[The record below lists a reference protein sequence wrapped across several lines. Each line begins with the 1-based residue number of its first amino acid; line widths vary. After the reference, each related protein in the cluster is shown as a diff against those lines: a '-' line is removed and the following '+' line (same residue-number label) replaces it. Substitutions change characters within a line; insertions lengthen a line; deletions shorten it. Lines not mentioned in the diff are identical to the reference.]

1 MAEINLAD
9 YDLGFDESKDIFKQR
24 EEILENYTKHFS
36 SMNVFDH
43 FNLLKQ
49 LAPNDRFPE
58 LEKCGDA
65 GKKYIK
71 HIEGMI
77 QNYNSGKLKVE
88 DRDLGRFWDVVHVAE
103 VSLGDSRAFKKCD
116 GNLRKRS
123 HNLIKNN
130 FQGLDYNDLE
140 AFSNF
145 PNEEYRP
152 GLFKGKIRLE
162 DALKPRIDEE
172 WQNHIDKQHAIGLSS
187 ELKYINDIMEQ
198 MPKDRDYT
206 DLEYVE
212 TFQKL
217 YREKHGDYVVYVNSY
232 NLGVN
237 RNILHGIMNNEKHGN
252 EYLAMIQEQNPNFN
266 PEETL
271 AMLNALTAM
280 TKTYEDH
287 QKAEA
292 QNQTT
297 LDSANAN
304 TAESAET
311 PTIGQ
316 FASQD
321 EINLNENE
329 GQDTQ
334 QPAGTTEV
342 GDGGEPVPEKT
353 EITLDDDF
361 KLYLT
366 QNGISLEQ
374 YLAEPSKFE
383 DIKKEFDESKNKKEE
398 GNELSDEENKQ
409 QNEENEAAARAKE
422 KEDAAKAAAEE
433 EAKKAAEA
441 AAEEEAK
448 SAEEARKAAQ
458 EAQAEEEARKK
469 AEEETKAAEEDARTK
484 QEEDNPVITAEEEKD
499 APHSEDSDW
508 HAAQEEKVKK
518 YCESNGSSYEIIPTD
533 DHSFAY
539 NLSPS
544 EEKKKEGLTD
554 LTIKHTTPDYMI
566 VNGKDGYIPSVE
578 DFKSLI
584 KDMPEINLG
593 IAEDKYAARLM
604 VAQLENGGQIHN
616 VPKLSK
622 LKDAEPEMM
631 EKLQKMKQ
639 KSFEEKKQKWTAA
652 RIRELRGLSLAQKA
666 ATMNDEDYRKF
677 KESPEY
683 LKLKEAEEKSGT
695 PQYTDLMDKAR
706 LNKDS
711 EEYKKLSDE
720 DKAKVDKVHE
730 SVAKLDKNEAR
741 KKIMEARGVVE
752 SFRTAERNGEG
763 SDAKVETKL
772 KDNADRN
779 KYNDA
784 MKLIK
789 QNAAER
795 QFR

>member
-1 MAEINLAD
+1 MAKIDFDD
-9 YDLGFDESKDIFKQR
+9 YDSGFDESKDIFKQR
-24 EEILENYTKHFS
+24 EGILENYTQNFS
-36 SMNVFDH
+36 SMNVLNH

-49 LAPNDRFPE
+49 LAPNDHFPE

-65 GKKYIK
+65 GQKYIK

-77 QNYNSGKLKVE
+77 QDYNSGKLGVA
-88 DRDLGRFWDVVHVAE
+88 DRDLGRFWDVVHAAE

-116 GNLRKRS
+116 SSLRKRS
-123 HNLIKNN
+123 HDLVKNN
-130 FQGLDYNDLE
+130 FKGLDYDDLE

-152 GLFKGKIRLE
+152 GLFKGKIQ
-162 DALKPRIDEE
+162 LKDVWESRKKEE
-172 WQNHIDKQHAIGLSS
+172 TINKINELGPILRPLKSAI
-187 ELKYINDIMEQ
+187 KKIEQ
-198 MPKDRDYT
+198 MPGEKT
-206 DLEYVE
+206 DADFVKKFQEICKGDEIEASTISAENLEKYVIYLSDFTNDTSFE
-212 TFQKL
+212 SALRNHQ
-217 YREKHGDYVVYVNSY
+217 
-232 NLGVN
+232 LGY
-237 RNILHGIMNNEKHGN
+237 NNE
-252 EYLAMIQEQNPNFN
+252 EQK
-266 PEETL
+266 ELLTRIATL
-271 AMLNALTAM
+271 GAM

-398 GNELSDEENKQ
+398 GNELSDEEKKQ
-409 QNEENEAAARAKE
+409 QNEENEAAARAKKE
-422 KEDAAKAAAEE
+422 EDAA
-433 EAKKAAEA
+433 
-441 AAEEEAK
+441 
-448 SAEEARKAAQ
+448 
-458 EAQAEEEARKK
+458 K
-469 AEEETKAAEEDARTK
+469 AEEETKAAEEEDARTK

-508 HAAQEEKVKK
+508 HTAQEEKVKK

-566 VNGKDGYIPSVE
+566 VNGKDGHIPSVE
-578 DFKSLI
+578 DFKSLT

-616 VPKLSK
+616 VPKLSN

-631 EKLQKMKQ
+631 EKLQEMKR
-639 KSFEEKKQKWTAA
+639 KSFEEKKKKLTAD
-652 RIRELRGLSLAQKA
+652 RVRELRGLSLAKKA
-666 ATMNDEDYRKF
+666 AAMSDEEYGKF
-677 KESPEY
+677 KESQEY
-683 LKLKEAEEKSGT
+683 KQLKETEEKSGT
-695 PQYTDLMDKAR
+695 PQYTDLMDKVR
-706 LNKDS
+706 LDKDS

-720 DKAKVDKVHE
+720 DKAKVDKVKE
-730 SVAKLDKNEAR
+730 SVDALDKNEAR
-741 KKIMEARGVVE
+741 KKIMEARGVVK
-752 SFRTAERNGEG
+752 SSRTVERNGEG

-779 KYNDA
+779 QYNDA

>member
-1 MAEINLAD
+1 MAEIDFD
-9 YDLGFDESKDIFKQR
+9 YDFGFDESKDIFKQR

-77 QNYNSGKLKVE
+77 QDYNSGKLKVE
-88 DRDLGRFWDVVHVAE
+88 DRDLGRFWDVVHAAE

-116 GNLRKRS
+116 GSLHDRTHK
-123 HNLIKNN
+123 LIKNN

-145 PNEEYRP
+145 PNEEYSQ

-187 ELKYINDIMEQ
+187 DLKCINDIMEQ

-217 YREKHGDYVVYVNSY
+217 YREKYRDDVVYVNSY

-237 RNILHGIMNNEKHGN
+237 RNILQGIMNNEKHGN

-271 AMLNALTAM
+271 AMLNAMTAM

-374 YLAEPSKFE
+374 YLAEPSKYE

-398 GNELSDEENKQ
+398 GNELSDEEKKQ

-422 KEDAAKAAAEE
+422 KEDAAKAAAE
-433 EAKKAAEA
+433 
-441 AAEEEAK
+441 
-448 SAEEARKAAQ
+448 EEARKAAQ

-499 APHSEDSDW
+499 APHSKDSDW
-508 HAAQEEKVKK
+508 HTAQEEKVKK

-566 VNGKDGYIPSVE
+566 VNGKDGHIPSVE

-741 KKIMEARGVVE
+741 KKIMEARDVVE

-763 SDAKVETKL
+763 SDAKVETQL

>member
-1 MAEINLAD
+1 MDEIDFD
-9 YDLGFDESKDIFKQR
+9 YDFGFDESKDIFKQR

-77 QNYNSGKLKVE
+77 QDYNSGKLKVE
-88 DRDLGRFWDVVHVAE
+88 DRDLGRFWDVVHAAE

-116 GNLRKRS
+116 GSLHDRTHK
-123 HNLIKNN
+123 LIKNN

-145 PNEEYRP
+145 PNEEYSQ

-172 WQNHIDKQHAIGLSS
+172 WQNHIDKQHAIDLSS
-187 ELKYINDIMEQ
+187 GLKYINDIMEQ

-217 YREKHGDYVVYVNSY
+217 YREKLGDYVVYVDSY

-237 RNILHGIMNNEKHGN
+237 LNILQGFMNDEKRGHK
-252 EYLAMIQEQNPNFN
+252 YLAMIQEQNPNFN

-271 AMLNALTAM
+271 AMLNVMTAM

-374 YLAEPSKFE
+374 YLAEPSKYE

-398 GNELSDEENKQ
+398 GNELSDEEKKQ

-422 KEDAAKAAAEE
+422 KEDAAKAAAE
-433 EAKKAAEA
+433 
-441 AAEEEAK
+441 
-448 SAEEARKAAQ
+448 EEARKAAQ

-499 APHSEDSDW
+499 APHSKDSDW
-508 HAAQEEKVKK
+508 HTAQEEKVKK

-566 VNGKDGYIPSVE
+566 VNGKDGHIPSVE

-741 KKIMEARGVVE
+741 KKIMEARDVVE

-763 SDAKVETKL
+763 SDAKVETQL

>member
-77 QNYNSGKLKVE
+77 QDYNSGKLKVE
-88 DRDLGRFWDVVHVAE
+88 DRDLGRFWDVVHAAE

-116 GNLRKRS
+116 GSLHDRTHK
-123 HNLIKNN
+123 LIKNN

-145 PNEEYRP
+145 PNEEYSQ

-374 YLAEPSKFE
+374 YLADPSKYE

-398 GNELSDEENKQ
+398 GNELSDEEKKQ
-409 QNEENEAAARAKE
+409 QNEENEAAARAKKE
-422 KEDAAKAAAEE
+422 EDAAKAAAE
-433 EAKKAAEA
+433 
-441 AAEEEAK
+441 
-448 SAEEARKAAQ
+448 EEARKAAQ

-499 APHSEDSDW
+499 APHSKDSDW
-508 HAAQEEKVKK
+508 HTAQEEKVKK

-566 VNGKDGYIPSVE
+566 VNGKDGHIPSVE

-741 KKIMEARGVVE
+741 KKIMEARRVVE

>member
-1 MAEINLAD
+1 MAEIDFD
-9 YDLGFDESKDIFKQR
+9 YDFGFDESKDIFKQR

-77 QNYNSGKLKVE
+77 QDYNSGKLKVE
-88 DRDLGRFWDVVHVAE
+88 DRDLGRFWDVVHAAE

-116 GNLRKRS
+116 SSLHKRL
-123 HNLIKNN
+123 HDLVKNN
-130 FQGLDYNDLE
+130 FKGLDYDDLE

-152 GLFKGKIRLE
+152 GLFKNKIQ
-162 DALKPRIDEE
+162 LKDVWESRKKEE
-172 WQNHIDKQHAIGLSS
+172 TINKINELGPILRPLKSAI
-187 ELKYINDIMEQ
+187 KKIEQ
-198 MPKDRDYT
+198 MPGEKTDADFVKKFQEICKRDEIEAST
-206 DLEYVE
+206 ISAENLEKYVIYLSDFTNDTSFE
-212 TFQKL
+212 SALRNHQ
-217 YREKHGDYVVYVNSY
+217 
-232 NLGVN
+232 LGY
-237 RNILHGIMNNEKHGN
+237 NNE
-252 EYLAMIQEQNPNFN
+252 EQK
-266 PEETL
+266 ELLTRIATL
-271 AMLNALTAM
+271 GAM

-297 LDSANAN
+297 M
-304 TAESAET
+304 AESAAT
-311 PTIGQ
+311 PPGTQGDASGSDDTGEVIEGKNKPVED
-316 FASQD
+316 ASQD
-321 EINLNENE
+321 AAKQAPNPTNDLTDKVTA
-329 GQDTQ
+329 GQ
-334 QPAGTTEV
+334 
-342 GDGGEPVPEKT
+342 
-353 EITLDDDF
+353 
-361 KLYLT
+361 
-366 QNGISLEQ
+366 
-374 YLAEPSKFE
+374 
-383 DIKKEFDESKNKKEE
+383 NK
-398 GNELSDEENKQ
+398 
-409 QNEENEAAARAKE
+409 NEENNDAEEEIKKTPEAEKVEQPEIPIISQGNMNEKPKIEIPTDDKFNVFVKENQYTEEDLKNPDTLAKIIE
-422 KEDAAKAAAEE
+422 QYKKVLAEE
-433 EAKKAAEA
+433 EAHKE
-441 AAEEEAK
+441 
-448 SAEEARKAAQ
+448 
-458 EAQAEEEARKK
+458 

-499 APHSEDSDW
+499 APHSKDSDW
-508 HAAQEEKVKK
+508 HTAQEEKVKK

-566 VNGKDGYIPSVE
+566 VNGKDGHIPSVE

>member
-77 QNYNSGKLKVE
+77 QDYNSGKLKVE
-88 DRDLGRFWDVVHVAE
+88 DRDLGRFWDVVHAAE

-116 GNLRKRS
+116 GSLHDRTHK
-123 HNLIKNN
+123 LIKNN

-145 PNEEYRP
+145 PNEEYSQ

-398 GNELSDEENKQ
+398 GNELSDEEKKQ
-409 QNEENEAAARAKE
+409 QNEENEAAARAKKE
-422 KEDAAKAAAEE
+422 EDAAKAAAE
-433 EAKKAAEA
+433 
-441 AAEEEAK
+441 
-448 SAEEARKAAQ
+448 EEARKAAQ

-499 APHSEDSDW
+499 APHSKDSDW
-508 HAAQEEKVKK
+508 HTAQEEKVKK

-566 VNGKDGYIPSVE
+566 VNGKDGHIPSVE

-741 KKIMEARGVVE
+741 KKIMEARDVVE

>member
-1 MAEINLAD
+1 MAEIDFD
-9 YDLGFDESKDIFKQR
+9 YDFGFDESKDIFKQR

-77 QNYNSGKLKVE
+77 QDYNSGKLKVE
-88 DRDLGRFWDVVHVAE
+88 DRDLGRFWDMVHAAE
-103 VSLGDSRAFKKCD
+103 VSLDDSRAFKKCD
-116 GNLRKRS
+116 GSLRKRS

-152 GLFKGKIRLE
+152 GLFQDKIRLK
-162 DALKPRIDEE
+162 DVLKPRIDEE

-187 ELKYINDIMEQ
+187 DLKYINDIMEQ

-217 YREKHGDYVVYVNSY
+217 YREKHRDYVVYVNSY

-237 RNILHGIMNNEKHGN
+237 RNILQGIMNNEKHGN

-311 PTIGQ
+311 LTIGQ

-398 GNELSDEENKQ
+398 
-409 QNEENEAAARAKE
+409 
-422 KEDAAKAAAEE
+422 EDAAKAAAEE
-433 EAKKAAEA
+433 EAKTAAEA

-448 SAEEARKAAQ
+448 LAEEARKAAQ

-499 APHSEDSDW
+499 APHSKDSDW
-508 HAAQEEKVKK
+508 HTAQEEKVKK

-566 VNGKDGYIPSVE
+566 VNGKDGHIPSVE
-578 DFKSLI
+578 DFKSLT

-622 LKDAEPEMM
+622 LKDAEPEMI
-631 EKLQKMKQ
+631 EKLARMKE
-639 KSFEEKKQKWTAA
+639 KSAEEKAKKLTVD
-652 RIRELRGLSLAQKA
+652 RVRELRGLSLAKKA
-666 ATMNDEDYRKF
+666 AAMSDEEYGKF
-677 KESPEY
+677 KESQEY
-683 LKLKEAEEKSGT
+683 QKLKEAEEKSGT

-706 LNKDS
+706 LDKDS

-730 SVAKLDKNEAR
+730 SLTKLDKNEAR
-741 KKIMEARGVVE
+741 KKIMEARGVVK
-752 SFRTAERNGEG
+752 SSRTVERNGEG

>member
-77 QNYNSGKLKVE
+77 QDYNSGKLKVE
-88 DRDLGRFWDVVHVAE
+88 DRDLGRFWDVVHAAE

-116 GNLRKRS
+116 GSLHDRTHK
-123 HNLIKNN
+123 LIKNN

-145 PNEEYRP
+145 PNEEYSQ

-398 GNELSDEENKQ
+398 GNELSDEEKKQ
-409 QNEENEAAARAKE
+409 QNEENEAAARAKKE
-422 KEDAAKAAAEE
+422 EDAAKAAAE
-433 EAKKAAEA
+433 
-441 AAEEEAK
+441 
-448 SAEEARKAAQ
+448 EEARKAAQ

-499 APHSEDSDW
+499 APHSKDSDW
-508 HAAQEEKVKK
+508 HTAQEEKVKK

-566 VNGKDGYIPSVE
+566 VNGKDGHIPSVE

-741 KKIMEARGVVE
+741 KKIMEARRVVE

>member
-1 MAEINLAD
+1 MAEIDFD
-9 YDLGFDESKDIFKQR
+9 YDFGFDESKDIFKQR

-71 HIEGMI
+71 HIEEMI
-77 QNYNSGKLKVE
+77 QDYNSGKLKVT
-88 DRDLGRFWDVVHVAE
+88 DRDLGRFWDVVHAAE
-103 VSLGDSRAFKKCD
+103 VSLGDSRAFKKCASSLHD
-116 GNLRKRS
+116 RTHK
-123 HNLIKNN
+123 LIKNN

-145 PNEEYRP
+145 PNEEYSQ

-162 DALKPRIDEE
+162 DALKPRINEE
-172 WQNHIDKQHAIGLSS
+172 WQKHIDKQHAIGLSS
-187 ELKYINDIMEQ
+187 DLKYINDIMEQ

-217 YREKHGDYVVYVNSY
+217 YREKHGDDVVYVNSY

-237 RNILHGIMNNEKHGN
+237 RNILQGIMNNEKHGN
-252 EYLAMIQEQNPNFN
+252 EYLAIIQEQNPNFN
-266 PEETL
+266 PKETL
-271 AMLNALTAM
+271 AMLNAMTAM

-398 GNELSDEENKQ
+398 GNELSDEEKKQ
-409 QNEENEAAARAKE
+409 QNEENEAAARAKKE
-422 KEDAAKAAAEE
+422 EDAAKAAAE
-433 EAKKAAEA
+433 
-441 AAEEEAK
+441 
-448 SAEEARKAAQ
+448 EEARKAAQ

-499 APHSEDSDW
+499 APHSKDSDW
-508 HAAQEEKVKK
+508 HTAQEEKVKK

-566 VNGKDGYIPSVE
+566 VNGKDGHIPSVE

>member
-1 MAEINLAD
+1 MAEIDFD
-9 YDLGFDESKDIFKQR
+9 YDFGFDESKDIFKQR

-77 QNYNSGKLKVE
+77 QDYNSGKLKVE
-88 DRDLGRFWDVVHVAE
+88 DRDLGRFWDVVHAAE

-116 GNLRKRS
+116 GSLHDRTHK
-123 HNLIKNN
+123 LIKNN

-145 PNEEYRP
+145 PNEEYSQ

-172 WQNHIDKQHAIGLSS
+172 WQNHIDKQHAIDLSS
-187 ELKYINDIMEQ
+187 GLKYINDIMEQ

-217 YREKHGDYVVYVNSY
+217 YREKLGDYVVYVDSY
-232 NLGVN
+232 NLGVK
-237 RNILHGIMNNEKHGN
+237 RTILQGIMNNEKHGN

-271 AMLNALTAM
+271 AMLNAMTAM

-374 YLAEPSKFE
+374 YLAEPSKYE

-398 GNELSDEENKQ
+398 GNELSDEEKKQ

-422 KEDAAKAAAEE
+422 KEDAAKAAAE
-433 EAKKAAEA
+433 
-441 AAEEEAK
+441 
-448 SAEEARKAAQ
+448 EEARKAAQ

-499 APHSEDSDW
+499 APHSKDSDW
-508 HAAQEEKVKK
+508 HTAQEEKVKK

-554 LTIKHTTPDYMI
+554 LKIKHTTPDYMI
-566 VNGKDGYIPSVE
+566 VNGKDGHIPSVE

-666 ATMNDEDYRKF
+666 ATMNYEDYRKF

>member
-1 MAEINLAD
+1 MAEIDFD
-9 YDLGFDESKDIFKQR
+9 YDFGFDESKDIFKQR

-71 HIEGMI
+71 HIEEMI
-77 QNYNSGKLKVE
+77 QDYNSGKLKVT
-88 DRDLGRFWDVVHVAE
+88 DRDLGRFWDVVHAAE
-103 VSLGDSRAFKKCD
+103 VSLGDSRAFKKCASSLHD
-116 GNLRKRS
+116 RTHK
-123 HNLIKNN
+123 LIKNN

-145 PNEEYRP
+145 PNEEYSQ

-162 DALKPRIDEE
+162 DALKPRINEE
-172 WQNHIDKQHAIGLSS
+172 WQKHIDKQHAIGLSS
-187 ELKYINDIMEQ
+187 DLKYINDIMEQ

-217 YREKHGDYVVYVNSY
+217 YREKHGDDVVYVNSY

-237 RNILHGIMNNEKHGN
+237 RNILQGIMNNEKHGN
-252 EYLAMIQEQNPNFN
+252 EYLAIIQEQNPNFN
-266 PEETL
+266 PKETL
-271 AMLNALTAM
+271 AMLNAMTAM

-398 GNELSDEENKQ
+398 GNELSDEEKKQ
-409 QNEENEAAARAKE
+409 QNEENEAAARAKKE
-422 KEDAAKAAAEE
+422 EDAAKAAAE
-433 EAKKAAEA
+433 
-441 AAEEEAK
+441 
-448 SAEEARKAAQ
+448 EEARKAAQ

-499 APHSEDSDW
+499 APHSKDSDW
-508 HAAQEEKVKK
+508 HTAQEEKVKK

-566 VNGKDGYIPSVE
+566 VNGKDGHIPSVE

-741 KKIMEARGVVE
+741 KKIMEARDVVE

-763 SDAKVETKL
+763 SDAKVETQL

>member
-1 MAEINLAD
+1 MAEIDFD
-9 YDLGFDESKDIFKQR
+9 YDFGFDESKDIFKQR

-77 QNYNSGKLKVE
+77 QDYNSGKLKVT
-88 DRDLGRFWDVVHVAE
+88 DRDLGRFWDVVHAAE

-116 GNLRKRS
+116 GSLRKRS
-123 HNLIKNN
+123 HNLIKND

-152 GLFKGKIRLE
+152 GLFQDKIRLKHV
-162 DALKPRIDEE
+162 LKPRIDEE

-187 ELKYINDIMEQ
+187 DLKYINDIMEQ

-217 YREKHGDYVVYVNSY
+217 YREKHGDVVYVDSY

-237 RNILHGIMNNEKHGN
+237 QNILQGIMNNEKHGN

-398 GNELSDEENKQ
+398 GNELSDEEKKQ

-422 KEDAAKAAAEE
+422 KEDAAKAAAE
-433 EAKKAAEA
+433 
-441 AAEEEAK
+441 
-448 SAEEARKAAQ
+448 EEARKAAQ

-499 APHSEDSDW
+499 APHSKDSDW
-508 HAAQEEKVKK
+508 HTAQEEKVKK

-566 VNGKDGYIPSVE
+566 VNGKDGHIPSVE
-578 DFKSLI
+578 DFKSLT

-622 LKDAEPEMM
+622 LKDAEPEMI
-631 EKLQKMKQ
+631 EKLARMKE
-639 KSFEEKKQKWTAA
+639 KSAEEKAKKLTVD
-652 RIRELRGLSLAQKA
+652 RVRELRGLSLAKKA
-666 ATMNDEDYRKF
+666 AAMSDEEYGRF
-677 KESPEY
+677 KESQEY
-683 LKLKEAEEKSGT
+683 QKLKEAEEKSGT

-706 LNKDS
+706 LDKDS

-741 KKIMEARGVVE
+741 KKIMEARGVVK
-752 SFRTAERNGEG
+752 SSRTVERNGEG

>member
-1 MAEINLAD
+1 MAEIDFD
-9 YDLGFDESKDIFKQR
+9 YDFGFDESKDIFKQR

-77 QNYNSGKLKVE
+77 QDYNSGKLKVE
-88 DRDLGRFWDVVHVAE
+88 DRDLGRFWDVVHAAE

-116 GNLRKRS
+116 GSLHDRTHK
-123 HNLIKNN
+123 LIKNN

-145 PNEEYRP
+145 PNEEYSQ

-187 ELKYINDIMEQ
+187 DLKCINDIMEQ

-217 YREKHGDYVVYVNSY
+217 YREKYRDDVVYVNSY

-237 RNILHGIMNNEKHGN
+237 RNILQGIMNNEKHGN

-271 AMLNALTAM
+271 AMLNAMTAM

-374 YLAEPSKFE
+374 YLAEPSKYE

-398 GNELSDEENKQ
+398 GNELSDEEKKQ

-422 KEDAAKAAAEE
+422 KEDAAKAAAE
-433 EAKKAAEA
+433 
-441 AAEEEAK
+441 
-448 SAEEARKAAQ
+448 EEARKAAQ

-499 APHSEDSDW
+499 APHSKDSDW
-508 HAAQEEKVKK
+508 HTAQEEKVKK

-566 VNGKDGYIPSVE
+566 VNGKDGHIPSVE
-578 DFKSLI
+578 DFKSLT

-622 LKDAEPEMM
+622 LKDAEPEMI
-631 EKLQKMKQ
+631 EKLARMKQ

>member
-1 MAEINLAD
+1 MAETDFD
-9 YDLGFDESKDIFKQR
+9 YDFGFDESKDIFKQR

-58 LEKCGDA
+58 LEKCGDV

-77 QNYNSGKLKVE
+77 QDYNSGKLKVE
-88 DRDLGRFWDVVHVAE
+88 DRDLGRFWDVVHAAE

-116 GNLRKRS
+116 GSLHDRTHK
-123 HNLIKNN
+123 LIKNE
-130 FQGLDYNDLE
+130 FKGLDYNDLE

-145 PNEEYRP
+145 PNEEYSQ
-152 GLFKGKIRLE
+152 GLFKGKIRLK
-162 DALKPRIDEE
+162 DVLKPRIDEE

-187 ELKYINDIMEQ
+187 DLKFINDIMEQ

-217 YREKHGDYVVYVNSY
+217 YREKLGDYVVYVDSY

-237 RNILHGIMNNEKHGN
+237 RNILQGIMNNEKHGN

-398 GNELSDEENKQ
+398 GNELSDEEKKQ
-409 QNEENEAAARAKE
+409 QNEENEAAARAKKE
-422 KEDAAKAAAEE
+422 EDAAK
-433 EAKKAAEA
+433 A

-469 AEEETKAAEEDARTK
+469 AE
-484 QEEDNPVITAEEEKD
+484 EEDNPVITAEEEKD

-566 VNGKDGYIPSVE
+566 VNGKDGHIPSVE

>member
-1 MAEINLAD
+1 MAEIDFD
-9 YDLGFDESKDIFKQR
+9 YDFGFDESKDIFKQR

-77 QNYNSGKLKVE
+77 QDYNSGKLKVT
-88 DRDLGRFWDVVHVAE
+88 DRDLGRFWDVVHAAE

-116 GNLRKRS
+116 GSLHDRTHK
-123 HNLIKNN
+123 LIKNN

-145 PNEEYRP
+145 PNEEYSQ

-172 WQNHIDKQHAIGLSS
+172 WQNHIDKQHAIDLSS
-187 ELKYINDIMEQ
+187 GLKYINDIMEQ

-217 YREKHGDYVVYVNSY
+217 YREKYRDDVVYVNSY

-237 RNILHGIMNNEKHGN
+237 RNILQGIMNNEKHGN

-271 AMLNALTAM
+271 AMLNVLTAM

-398 GNELSDEENKQ
+398 GNELSDEEKKQ
-409 QNEENEAAARAKE
+409 QNEENEAAARAKKE
-422 KEDAAKAAAEE
+422 EDAAKAAAE
-433 EAKKAAEA
+433 
-441 AAEEEAK
+441 
-448 SAEEARKAAQ
+448 EEARKAAQ

-499 APHSEDSDW
+499 APHSKDSDW
-508 HAAQEEKVKK
+508 HTAQEEKVKK

-566 VNGKDGYIPSVE
+566 VNGKDGHIPSVE

>member
-1 MAEINLAD
+1 MAEIDFD
-9 YDLGFDESKDIFKQR
+9 YDFGFDESKDIFKQR

-77 QNYNSGKLKVE
+77 QDYNSGKLKVE
-88 DRDLGRFWDVVHVAE
+88 DRDLGRFWDVVHAAE

-116 GNLRKRS
+116 GSLHDRTHK
-123 HNLIKNN
+123 LIKNN

-145 PNEEYRP
+145 PNEEYSQ

-187 ELKYINDIMEQ
+187 DLKCINDIMEQ

-217 YREKHGDYVVYVNSY
+217 YREKYRDDVVYVNSY

-237 RNILHGIMNNEKHGN
+237 RNILQGIMNNEKHGN

-271 AMLNALTAM
+271 AMLNAMTAM

-398 GNELSDEENKQ
+398 GNELSDEEKKQ

-422 KEDAAKAAAEE
+422 EEDAAKAAAEE

-441 AAEEEAK
+441 A
-448 SAEEARKAAQ
+448 
-458 EAQAEEEARKK
+458 AEEEARKK

-499 APHSEDSDW
+499 APHSKDSDW
-508 HAAQEEKVKK
+508 HTAQEEKVKK

-566 VNGKDGYIPSVE
+566 VNGKDGHIPSVE
-578 DFKSLI
+578 DFKSLT

-622 LKDAEPEMM
+622 LKDAEPEMI
-631 EKLQKMKQ
+631 EKLARMKE
-639 KSFEEKKQKWTAA
+639 KSAEEKAKKLTVD
-652 RIRELRGLSLAQKA
+652 RVRELRGLSLAKKA
-666 ATMNDEDYRKF
+666 AAMSDEEYGKF
-677 KESPEY
+677 KESQEY
-683 LKLKEAEEKSGT
+683 QKLKEAEEKSGT

-706 LNKDS
+706 LDKDS

-720 DKAKVDKVHE
+720 DK
-730 SVAKLDKNEAR
+730 
-741 KKIMEARGVVE
+741 
-752 SFRTAERNGEG
+752 
-763 SDAKVETKL
+763 AKVETKL

>member
-1 MAEINLAD
+1 MTEIDFD
-9 YDLGFDESKDIFKQR
+9 YDFGFDESKDIFKQR

-77 QNYNSGKLKVE
+77 QDYNSGKLKVE
-88 DRDLGRFWDVVHVAE
+88 DRDLGRFWDVVHAAE

-116 GNLRKRS
+116 GSLHDRTHK
-123 HNLIKNN
+123 LIKNN

-145 PNEEYRP
+145 PNEEYSQ

-187 ELKYINDIMEQ
+187 DLKCINDIMEQ

-217 YREKHGDYVVYVNSY
+217 YREKYRDDVVYVNSY

-237 RNILHGIMNNEKHGN
+237 RNILQGIMNNEKHGN

-398 GNELSDEENKQ
+398 GNELSDEEKKQ
-409 QNEENEAAARAKE
+409 QNEENEAAARAKKE
-422 KEDAAKAAAEE
+422 EDAAKAEE
-433 EAKKAAEA
+433 EAKAAE
-441 AAEEEAK
+441 
-448 SAEEARKAAQ
+448 
-458 EAQAEEEARKK
+458 
-469 AEEETKAAEEDARTK
+469 EEDARTK

-508 HAAQEEKVKK
+508 HTAQEEKVKK

-566 VNGKDGYIPSVE
+566 VNGKDGHIPSVE
-578 DFKSLI
+578 DFKSLT

-616 VPKLSK
+616 VPKLSN

-631 EKLQKMKQ
+631 EKLQEMKR
-639 KSFEEKKQKWTAA
+639 KSFEEKKKKLTAD
-652 RIRELRGLSLAQKA
+652 RVRELRGLSLAKKA
-666 ATMNDEDYRKF
+666 AAMSDEEYGKF
-677 KESPEY
+677 KESQEY
-683 LKLKEAEEKSGT
+683 KQLKETEEKSGT
-695 PQYTDLMDKAR
+695 PQYTDLMDKVR
-706 LNKDS
+706 LDKDS

-720 DKAKVDKVHE
+720 DKAKVDKVKE
-730 SVAKLDKNEAR
+730 SVDALDKNEAR
-741 KKIMEARGVVE
+741 KKIMEARGVVK
-752 SFRTAERNGEG
+752 SSRTVERNGEG

-779 KYNDA
+779 QYNDA